1 MQSRFIKSFNI
12 TEYKLLDSIDVLKNY
27 LLEKKYF
34 LNRHLIFY
42 SDNNFSTFQQ
52 FKAIFHF
59 IVAAGGLVRNEKNEF
74 LMIYKN
80 KKWDLPKG
88 KVDVNELYPNAAV
101 REVSEETNVMNLQI
115 ISSLFSTFHIYKD
128 KDPQ

>member
-1 MQSRFIKSFNI
+1 M
-12 TEYKLLDSIDVLKNY
+12 
-27 LLEKKYF
+27 
-34 LNRHLIFY
+34 
-42 SDNNFSTFQQ
+42 
-52 FKAIFHF
+52 
-59 IVAAGGLVRNEKNEF
+59 RNEKNEF

-115 ISSLFSTFHIYKD
+115 ISSLFSTFHIYNCPDNSKRFILKETKWFLMKSYSHLD
-128 KDPQ
+128 LTPQKEEGIIDVAWLDYQKIKTIDTYESIRFLFSEFI